1 MQAREIAAGVYW
13 LGGCMEAKASD
24 GAVHYHVSAYLVVGS
39 EKSVLV
45 DTGDPRHW
53 DSVAEQLDKALD
65 GRTLDYV
72 FPTHPELPHAGNL
85 PQLLARY
92 PAAQVVGDVG
102 DYHVHYP
109 EYAGRLVPMQ
119 AGDRLD
125 LGGREL
131 AAIPAY
137 VHDLVNTL
145 WAYDT
150 GAGVLCV
157 SGGFSYIHDLPVSS
171 ELDDDE
177 PSHRPGQCRLLSGE
191 MPVAPTVDQAAYGTG
206 RALYWTRFVDVTT
219 TFQQTEQLLADRP
232 TNLIAP
238 AHGNVISDVDT
249 MFTTCLAAHR
259 QVYEAS

>member
-1 MQAREIAAGVYW
+1 
-13 LGGCMEAKASD
+13 
-24 GAVHYHVSAYLVVGS
+24 VSPSSSA
-39 EKSVLV
+39 
-45 DTGDPRHW
+45 RHW
-53 DSVAEQLDKALD
+53 TD

-109 EYAGRLVPMQ
+109 EYADRLVPMQ

-131 AAIPAY
+131 EAIPAY

-157 SGGFSYIHDLPVSS
+157 SDGFSYIHDLPVSS
-171 ELDDDE
+171 VLEDDE
-177 PSHRPGQCRLLSGE
+177 PGHLPGQCRLLSEE

-219 TFQQTEQLLADRP
+219 TVQQIEQLLADRP

-249 MFTTCLAAHR
+249 MFKTCLAAHR